1 MLFSYIATVLAA
13 ATVALASPFFEAP
26 TKVKRQLLPTPIL
39 YGPFRL
45 RFVAR
50 WSTYR
55 DRYAYVQNLDAVRPA
70 PRATGSVFNFE
81 NSTGRIW
88 LGNNFL
94 NPVVGGLRP
103 NLTSNLAALAFGPL
117 GRPNC
122 EVTGGVAY
130 ETAFAF
136 NEARRLTLGGIAIWH
151 GCSTNSSLGIGPG
164 VNFQWGAGPATTIDC
179 QDIQLEYEAA

>member
-1 MLFSYIATVLAA
+1 MLISYITTILAA
-13 ATVALASPFFEAP
+13 ATVAFARLPLEAP
-26 TKVKRQLLPTPIL
+26 IKEKRQLLPAL

-45 RFVAR
+45 KFIAR

-55 DRYAYVQNLDAVRPA
+55 DKYAYVQNLDAVRPSN
-70 PRATGSVFNFE
+70 RATGSVFNFE
-81 NSTGRIW
+81 NSTGRLW

-94 NPVVGGLRP
+94 NPVVAGLRP
-103 NLTSNLAALAFGPL
+103 NLTSNLAPLAFGPL

-136 NEARRLTLGGIAIWH
+136 NNARRLTLGGTALWH
-151 GCSTNSSLGIGPG
+151 GCTTNSSIGLGPG
-164 VNFQWGAGPATTIDC
+164 ANFQWGSGPQTTEDC

>member
-1 MLFSYIATVLAA
+1 MLLSYVTTILAA
-13 ATVALASPFFEAP
+13 AAVAFATPFLGAP

-45 RFVAR
+45 KFIAR

-55 DRYAYVQNLDAVRPA
+55 DKYAYVQNLDAVRPA
-70 PRATGSVFNFE
+70 PRSTGSVFNFE
-81 NSTGRIW
+81 NSTGRLW

-94 NPVVGGLRP
+94 NPIVAGLRP
-103 NLTSNLAALAFGPL
+103 NLTSNLAPLAFGPL

-130 ETAFAF
+130 ETAFSF
-136 NEARRLTLGGIAIWH
+136 NSARRLTLGGTALWH
-151 GCSTNSSLGIGPG
+151 GCTTNSSLGLGPG
-164 VNFQWGAGPATTIDC
+164 ANYQWGSGPQTTEDC
-179 QDIQLEYEAA
+179 QDIQLEYETA